1 MESISFDA
9 RNITV
14 KEASRILGKSEQFVR
29 QGLIQ
34 GYLPIGM
41 AVKRSGSS
49 HYCYYIIPKKL
60 YEFTG
65 YYNPSGPTDL
75 KNDR

>member
-1 MESISFDA
+1 MENINFDA
-9 RNITV
+9 KNITV
-14 KEASRILGKSEQFVR
+14 KEASKIMGKSEQFIR

-34 GYLPIGM
+34 GYLPIGI

-60 YEFTG
+60 YELTG
-65 YYNPSGPTDL
+65 YRNPSDPSSSFNG
-75 KNDR
+75 

>member
-1 MESISFDA
+1 MDSINFDA
-9 RNITV
+9 KNITV
-14 KEASRILGKSEQFVR
+14 KEASKILGKSEQFVR

-34 GYLPIGM
+34 GYLPIGI

-60 YEFTG
+60 FEFTG
-65 YYNPSGPTDL
+65 YYHSSGASDE
-75 KNDR
+75 D